1 MEVIYLYD
9 IILSCIPWLFGS
21 GLRSSPGLF
30 NNLKHS
36 YYDVQVFLPMPFN
49 PSLYLEY
56 PPVASGHSGQPLA
69 WSDLKFNPLGLYS
82 LRQRIGMLC
91 DQRGIFTRYQQSFL
105 ASDIA
110 WFAAGASEDK
120 SHDVQQN
127 TFHSLFG
134 VSRENT
140 PTGASGNRLRAGVR
154 QHVRQL
160 TFDLVRLIS
169 LFPLH
174 SSNVSDRPQCGI
186 ELTGDRLW

>member
-1 MEVIYLYD
+1 
-9 IILSCIPWLFGS
+9 
-21 GLRSSPGLF
+21 
-30 NNLKHS
+30 
-36 YYDVQVFLPMPFN
+36 MPFN

-56 PPVASGHSGQPLA
+56 PPVAGGHSVQPLA

-82 LRQRIGMLC
+82 LRQRIGMLS

-120 SHDVQQN
+120 LHGVQQN

-140 PTGASGNRLRAGVR
+140 PTGAPGNKLRAGVR

-160 TFDLVRLIS
+160 TFDLVCLIS
-169 LFPLH
+169 LLPLH
-174 SSNVSDRPQCGI
+174 SSNVSDRPQ
-186 ELTGDRLW
+186 